1 MAAALLVL
9 VLLALVA
16 SLGSWLFTQ
25 WLSEQRRASALA
37 LGLGGTGL
45 LVLLGATAVAVVST
59 SASWQQWVPGFDG
72 AASKARTPGPPVAIA
87 DLGTAADWPATS
99 CIKPLHATNA
109 TPRRWFLDNDCER
122 PIVVMLAW
130 CDEARSVCTAGSP
143 QAAWRYESS
152 GLIMTSA
159 LARPVSRRMPE
170 HDAPITGTYA
180 LTEPQGGVLRLRY
193 LACYL
198 AEPAAVAVADEAMS
212 SEEFQRTLQADECY
226 SRVSSASQVAARG
239 GQPPVVSFH

>member
-1 MAAALLVL
+1 
-9 VLLALVA
+9 
-16 SLGSWLFTQ
+16 
-25 WLSEQRRASALA
+25 
-37 LGLGGTGL
+37 
-45 LVLLGATAVAVVST
+45 
-59 SASWQQWVPGFDG
+59 
-72 AASKARTPGPPVAIA
+72 
-87 DLGTAADWPATS
+87 TS

-130 CDEARSVCTAGSP
+130 CDEAHSVCTAGSP
-143 QAAWRYESS
+143 QAAWRYESA

-159 LARPVSRRMPE
+159 LARPISRRMPE

-198 AEPAAVAVADEAMS
+198 ADPAVAALANE
-212 SEEFQRTLQADECY
+212 T
-226 SRVSSASQVAARG
+226 
-239 GQPPVVSFH
+239 